1 VAEVIATPPP
11 LADAARWLHQKFT
24 QPPAEFEAGRR
35 ELVQAL
41 ATYASCSIEE
51 ADHLLDELERGGFVR
66 YAAEGRSVGGGGGY
80 WMVYSSP
87 RDNPDE
93 GIERSSAT

>member
-1 VAEVIATPPP
+1 MKTPPP
-11 LADAARWLHQKFT
+11 LADVARWLHEKFA

-35 ELVQAL
+35 TLVHAL
-41 ATYASCSIEE
+41 VAYASCSVEE

-66 YAAEGRSVGGGGGY
+66 YAAEGRSIGGSPGY
-80 WMVYSSP
+80 WMVYPSP

-93 GIERSSAT
+93 ERVSSAS